1 MISLHPIDLDIVS
14 PNALYA
20 SRSARRFACH
30 RSLAGL
36 RAAWSPMVLVPVAL
50 LVFGCYALLVLTGV
64 GPDSWQ
70 VRQCA
75 NGDLRPRSCQ
85 AASLDQGDAARPAG
99 FARAGSPS

>member
-20 SRSARRFACH
+20 SRSARRFACS
-30 RSLAGL
+30 RGLARL
-36 RAAWSPMVLVPVAL
+36 RAAWSPMVLLPFAL
-50 LVFGCYALLVLTGV
+50 LVFGCYALLVLTGI

-75 NGDLRPRSCQ
+75 NGDLQPRSCQ
-85 AASLDQGDAARPAG
+85 AASLDTGDAARPAG
-99 FARAGSPS
+99 FARAGSAS

>member
-1 MISLHPIDLDIVS
+1 MISFHPIDLDIVS

-30 RSLAGL
+30 RSLARL
-36 RAAWSPMVLVPVAL
+36 RTAWSPMVLVPAVL
-50 LVFGCYALLVLTGV
+50 LAFGCYALLVLTGV

-75 NGDLRPRSCQ
+75 NGDLQPRSCQ
-85 AASLDQGDAARPAG
+85 AAALDAGDAGRPAG
-99 FARAGSPS
+99 FAHAGSAS

>member
-30 RSLAGL
+30 RGLARL
-36 RAAWSPMVLVPVAL
+36 RAAWSPMVLLPVAL

-75 NGDLRPRSCQ
+75 NGDLQPRSCQ
-85 AASLDQGDAARPAG
+85 AASLDAGDAAGPTG
-99 FARAGSPS
+99 FGRAGSAS